1 MAITKKRERGESAYR
16 TRTQAQ
22 EREKGKGRGENSEQE
37 RGVGNCIQYVTVFL
51 QIASVLAHYGVMF
64 CVDCA

>member
-1 MAITKKRERGESAYR
+1 MAITKKREWGESAYR